1 MIGDSIG
8 AAVGAEKRRKEA
20 ARETQ
25 RARED
30 RVRGLAM
37 ATDAEYDPFLVRDMI
52 DPYQRSQSPVARGYL
67 ESFLTG
73 VNPQAVQST
82 RATAPQQRAQLQQG
96 FDQAYGGWDALRA
109 KQREMEASTPWATKP
124 LAREPVTDEMRWTAK
139 LGQGGKQAM
148 QRMGLDLDDLAV
160 LERAG
165 ISVDARKGEL
175 DGLNKAADKEVKAIN
190 KAIKAGDRG
199 LLEQFLAQKRAG
211 NGNESLARDL
221 RKAR

>member
-20 ARETQ
+20 AAESR

-30 RVRGLAM
+30 RERGLAM

-52 DPYQRSQSPVARGYL
+52 GPYQRSQSPVARGYL

-73 VNPQAVQST
+73 VSPQAVQST
-82 RATAPQQRAQLQQG
+82 RATAPTQRAQAQG
-96 FDQAYGGWDALRA
+96 SFDQAYGGWDALRS
-109 KQREMEASTPWATKP
+109 KQREMEASTPWETKP

-139 LGQGGKQAM
+139 LGQGGRTAM
-148 QRMGLDLDDLAV
+148 QRLGLGYDDLAT

-175 DGLNKAADKEVKAIN
+175 DGLSKAADKEVKAIN
-190 KAIKAGDRG
+190 KAIKAGDYG
-199 LLEQFLAQKRAG
+199 LLERFLESKRGGDRNANLAQQ
-211 NGNESLARDL
+211 L
-221 RKAR
+221 RGGR